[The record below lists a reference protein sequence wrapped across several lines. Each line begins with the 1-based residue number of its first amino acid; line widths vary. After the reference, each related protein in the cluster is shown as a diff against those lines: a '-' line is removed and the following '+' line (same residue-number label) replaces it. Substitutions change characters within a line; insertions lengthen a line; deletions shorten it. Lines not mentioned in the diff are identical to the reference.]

1 MGTDDNNRPQ
11 ITVLLPAY
19 NAEHTIAATIES
31 VLAQTFEDFELLIIN
46 DGSTDG
52 TAEII
57 DGFSDLRI
65 RLVHN
70 DGNRG
75 LIYTLNRGIELSRG
89 RYIARMDADDEMAPE
104 RLQKQFELLES
115 RPEIDLCS
123 TFITIFNESGVIG
136 KQNYGVSNNEIR
148 AEMLFN
154 SPLCHPAVM
163 IRSEVFKQ
171 YQFDAG
177 FKYCEDYELFA
188 RMLMRHQA
196 ENIPHRLLKYRVSE
210 TSETSKGE
218 SHTEERYENL
228 TRIHSQILSTG
239 FGIENDEAHKRL
251 HYALSLTERIAEMK
265 VDRETVRKVSNYFKR
280 LQSAN
285 RDRHFCAHSAL
296 NKSLGKIW
304 IKLLI
309 HHGKK
314 QPKALA
320 FSRFTF
326 HGIRYIFSTIGQG

>member
-1 MGTDDNNRPQ
+1 MYGEDNRPQ

-31 VLAQTFEDFELLIIN
+31 VLAQTFKDFELLIIN

-52 TAEII
+52 TADVIK
-57 DGFSDLRI
+57 GFVDCCI
-65 RLVHN
+65 KLVNN
-70 DGNRG
+70 DGNKG
-75 LIYTLNRGIELSRG
+75 LIYTLNRGIELATG
-89 RYIARMDADDEMAPE
+89 RYIARMDADDIMAPQ

-285 RDRHFCAHSAL
+285 RDRHFCAPSAL

-304 IKLLI
+304 LKLLI
-309 HHGKK
+309 CHGRK
-314 QPKALA
+314 QPAALVL
-320 FSRFTF
+320 SRFTL
-326 HGIRYIFSTIGQG
+326 HGIRYVLSTMGK